1 MNPGYLK
8 LRKIRAAQQ
17 IAKTVSS
24 STEIRFFDFWGFS
37 LFGVFHFLGFFYF
50 FQIFN
55 NRIVFSS

>member
-24 STEIRFFDFWGFS
+24 PTEIRFSDILKLVLLKFDFLTFLEFLITGSFYS
-37 LFGVFHFLGFFYF
+37 L
-50 FQIFN
+50 
-55 NRIVFSS
+55 